1 MRNLLLIFLAVC
13 MVGAVQ
19 GASIVYLSGSGVTDL
34 SDGPAW
40 DGGVAPG
47 AFTNCTDM
55 DNFKNWEL
63 FVDGQRARNLGI
75 LVSNGQLRLV
85 SKGTILVVR

>member
-1 MRNLLLIFLAVC
+1 MRNLLLIFFAAC

-19 GASIVYLSGSGVTDL
+19 GVSIVYLNSSGVTDL

-47 AFTNCTDM
+47 A
-55 DNFKNWEL
+55 
-63 FVDGQRARNLGI
+63 DGIMTSPGFGLTVNKRRRTQ
-75 LVSNGQLRLV
+75 
-85 SKGTILVVR
+85 